1 MFIKILA
8 LSLSF
13 IVISTCLIVL
23 SCRTAHFRKS
33 PSAPHEELFNG
44 TTCNATWRHLD
55 NHTAA
60 ACTLCAQQ
68 RRHGDTMTM
77 RRQRCFFM
85 NALTPQT
92 SRLGEGPIVLREG
105 VSNYNG
111 TSGCPKFQLQG
122 WQAKSP
128 PCQGQ
133 KSQGLFCHE
142 MDAVAVICTR
152 LQKATLCT
160 VMTHTGIFVK
170 AIMLIMLLLG

>member
-23 SCRTAHFRKS
+23 SYRTAHFRKS

-105 VSNYNG
+105 QKRIMQRIRPSKTPG
-111 TSGCPKFQLQG
+111 PT
-122 WQAKSP
+122 QAILGP
-128 PCQGQ
+128 RNRI
-133 KSQGLFCHE
+133 FCRE
-142 MDAVAVICTR
+142 GET
-152 LQKATLCT
+152 TTPCT

-170 AIMLIMLLLG
+170 AIMLIMLMLG